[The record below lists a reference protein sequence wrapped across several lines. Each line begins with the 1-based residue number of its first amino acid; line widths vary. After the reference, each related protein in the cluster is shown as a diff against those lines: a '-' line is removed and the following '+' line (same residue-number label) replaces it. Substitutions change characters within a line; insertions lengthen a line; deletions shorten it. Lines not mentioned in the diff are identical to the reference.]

1 LSGCGY
7 QYSSAFF
14 EDVLSLFTMERR
26 DALKLLTVMA
36 TAALS
41 SPALPAHGQE
51 QNAPVDLN
59 RKPTAPA
66 GEVSQVNSPERL
78 LAAEPE
84 IAINPDGEATISFK
98 TVVPTQGATIYLGVP
113 NDEVR
118 LEFPIYSASTPVPED
133 SPKTDHSAVV
143 DLRVYVTRFAA
154 KMALT
159 GGTLAYRIEVL
170 DPRKPA
176 IQFID
181 RRVRFLVNN
190 DRYAKGLTVIEGP
203 NLTMVN
209 DATATV
215 WWLTDA
221 ESDGSVEVEGKKFQS
236 KAPGT
241 RHVVTIDGLD
251 TGKRHEYRIE
261 SRANDDQFSSRMY
274 AFRTAPKEPEFSF
287 VFTCDGRT
295 GGLGGGE
302 TALEGINGESARAL
316 SIQML
321 SHDPDFL
328 IFTGDLIS
336 GYTSSVEDYR
346 AQLRSWKRIYGP
358 LWRWV
363 PIYTGMGNHE
373 SLVDVYDPR
382 SEFDKQGGQNA
393 ESIFAEEFVHPLNGP
408 EPEREGLPPYQGAVY
423 SFDYAGCHFVQ
434 LNSDYWFSSNPQE
447 LGGNYF
453 GRLLPGQLEWLEKD
467 LAAAQKKGPNHI
479 FVFVHEPAFPNGGH
493 VPDALWGG
501 GVVEGIEARDR
512 FWVAA
517 SDAKVTAV
525 FHGHEHNY
533 SRMRIDASTPVHR
546 DGSPNPKFKNAVW
559 QIIQGAAGAPFYP
572 RDFTTPWNAH
582 VDKFVTHTWAYCHVT
597 VKGSE
602 AELKTY
608 SYTGELLDQAK
619 LA

>member
-1 LSGCGY
+1 
-7 QYSSAFF
+7 
-14 EDVLSLFTMERR
+14 MERR

-41 SPALPAHGQE
+41 STALPAPGQE
-51 QNAPVDLN
+51 QTAPVDLN

-66 GEVSQVNSPERL
+66 GEVLQENAPERL
-78 LAAEPE
+78 LAAEPD
-84 IAINPDGEATISFK
+84 IAINAAGEATISWR
-98 TVVPTQGATIYLGVP
+98 TVVPTQGATIYLGLP

-118 LEFPIYSASTPVPED
+118 LEFPIYSSGTPAPEN
-133 SPKTDHSAVV
+133 SLQTDHTAVV
-143 DLRVYVTRFAA
+143 DLRVYVTRFAV
-154 KMALT
+154 KMALV
-159 GGTLAYRIEVL
+159 GGSLAYRIELL

-181 RRVRFLVNN
+181 RRLRFLVKD
-190 DRYAKGLTVIEGP
+190 DRYSKGLTVIEGP
-203 NLTMVN
+203 NLALVS
-209 DATATV
+209 DSTATV
-215 WWLTDA
+215 WWVT
-221 ESDGSVEVEGKKFQS
+221 DGSSEGAVEVEGKKFQS
-236 KAPGT
+236 KGGGT
-241 RHVVTIDGLD
+241 RHVVTIDNLD
-251 TGKRHEYRIE
+251 SGKRHEYRIE
-261 SRANDDQFSSRMY
+261 SRSNDDVFSSRTY
-274 AFRTAPKEPEFSF
+274 AFRTAPREPEFSF

-358 LWRWV
+358 LWRWI
-363 PIYTGMGNHE
+363 PIYAGMGNHE
-373 SLVDVYDPR
+373 SLVNVYDPR
-382 SEFDKQGGQNA
+382 SEFDKSGDQSA
-393 ESIFAEEFVHPLNGP
+393 EAIFAEEFVHPLNGP
-408 EPEREGLPPYQGAVY
+408 EPEREGLPPYKGAVY

-453 GRLLPGQLEWLEKD
+453 GRLLPGQLEWLETD
-467 LAAAQKKGPNHI
+467 LAMAEKNGAKHI

-493 VPDALWGG
+493 VQDALWGG
-501 GVVEGIEARDR
+501 GTVEGIEARDR
-512 FWVAA
+512 FWTAV
-517 SDAKVTAV
+517 SEAKVRAV

-533 SRMRIDASTPVHR
+533 SRMRIDANTPVHR
-546 DGSPNPKFKNAVW
+546 DGSGNPKFKNAVW

-572 RDFTTPWNAH
+572 RDFTPPWSAH
-582 VDKFVTHTWAYCHVT
+582 VDKFVAHTWAYCHVS
-597 VKGSE
+597 VRGSE
-602 AELKTY
+602 VDLKTY